1 MLSAPRFTSYATTS
15 VTDISAVSRV
25 RCRSTWWW
33 MTEMAS
39 LPYHLSPSPPVTTTL
54 THTASRNTAVL
65 KITSVYYL
73 IISLSSHPFFI
84 ILSLFVLS
92 LCFNLIIR
100 KSYHLFIVLSFVY
113 YLIIFFIVLSFV
125 YCLIICL
132 LSYQLFIFLPFVY
145 FLICCLLSYHL
156 FIILSFVYCPISCL
170 VSYQLFI
177 VL

>member
-113 YLIIFFIVLSFV
+113 YLISCLFSYHLFIFLSVV

-132 LSYQLFIFLPFVY
+132 LSY
-145 FLICCLLSYHL
+145 H
-156 FIILSFVYCPISCL
+156 
-170 VSYQLFI
+170 LFI
-177 VL
+177 VLSVV